1 MKMWDGIG
9 AVPRDGAAPGPM
21 ARFMVAW
28 ELDKSKVPVDPKER
42 AKAWSA
48 MLDMVD
54 NDMKRGGLKD
64 WAAYAGQL
72 KGYSVAEG
80 SEMDVAMMCQQY
92 VPFVDFKIYPLTSVA
107 QMRQMLQAA
116 TK

>member
-1 MKMWDGIG
+1 
-9 AVPRDGAAPGPM
+9 M

-92 VPFVDFKIYPLTSVA
+92 VPFVEFKIYPLTSVA